1 MYTTHTDQPTALKE
15 VIVSVLV
22 GDIGGT
28 NTRLAIFD
36 GATVIHRTSF
46 VNADMKNFDACLSH
60 FLDGVQTV
68 ASAAVFGAAGPVSN
82 GRIEMTNL
90 NWLLDEQHLV
100 NTLKMPVQLLNDFH
114 IQALG
119 TLELESTDYEC
130 LGDARATNPQTIA
143 VIGAGT
149 GLGEAILIQTSVG
162 WTVIPGEGGH
172 KRFAPK
178 NEREIELLRRLWLDF
193 PEHVSVERVVSGPGL
208 VNAFKALSSSDDTDW
223 GDQDPARLI
232 TAAALSGTCPL
243 SIEVLD
249 IFVDT
254 LADEAANLALQTRA
268 GCLYLS
274 GGIPPRI
281 LPIIVQRFRKAFEAK
296 GRYRALLEAVEI
308 RVISRDDI
316 ALLGAAYAARRL
328 EQYS

>member
-1 MYTTHTDQPTALKE
+1 MYRTHTDQPSALKE

-28 NTRLAIFD
+28 NTRLALYD
-36 GATVIHRTSF
+36 GRKVIHRASF
-46 VNADMKNFDACLSH
+46 VNAQMMGFDECLRR
-60 FLDGVQTV
+60 FLALVQTP

-90 NWLLDEQHLV
+90 NWLLDEHHLTK
-100 NTLKMPVQLLNDFH
+100 TLKMPVRLLNDFH

-119 TLELESTDYEC
+119 TLELSEADYEC
-130 LGDARATNPQTIA
+130 LGSARSADPQNIA

-149 GLGEAILIQTSVG
+149 GLGEAILTQTNDG

-178 NEREIELLRRLWLDF
+178 NDREIELLRRLWLDF
-193 PEHVSVERVVSGPGL
+193 PEHVSVERVVSGPGI
-208 VNAFKALSSSDDTDW
+208 VNVFKALSSEGSNW
-223 GDQDPARLI
+223 GDQDPARVI
-232 TAAALSGTCPL
+232 TEAALSGTCAL
-243 SIEVLD
+243 SEEVLH

-254 LADEAANLALQTRA
+254 LADEAANLVLQTRA
-268 GCLYLS
+268 SCLYLS

-281 LPIIVQRFRKAFEAK
+281 LPMITQRFRRAFEAK
-296 GRYRALLEAVEI
+296 GRYRSLLEAVEI

-316 ALLGAAYAARRL
+316 ALEGAAYAARRL
-328 EQYS
+328 HQCH